1 MSLIIRL
8 FPDCNVYFLRQ
19 RSVNR
24 CSLLQGLL
32 LLMRP
37 STPQMHFQGVP
48 QRLQHSDTCGAR
60 MRLLNVQVL
69 AA

>member
-1 MSLIIRL
+1 MSFIIRL
-8 FPDCNVYFLRQ
+8 FPDCNFYFLRQ

-24 CSLLQGLL
+24 CSMLQSLL
-32 LLMRP
+32 LLMRL
-37 STPQMHFQGVP
+37 STQMHFEGVP
-48 QRLQHSDTCGAR
+48 QKLQHSDTCGAR